1 MDPPGMEVE
10 EEVEDPTSTCS
21 SRMGASFDLRY
32 LGKRGKR
39 GKRRKNMGVK
49 RGQEG
54 SRGVPNRFVKGEK
67 HSQVNP

>member
-1 MDPPGMEVE
+1 MDPPGM
-10 EEVEDPTSTCS
+10 EVEDPTSTCS

-54 SRGVPNRFVKGEK
+54 YQTGL
-67 HSQVNP
+67 